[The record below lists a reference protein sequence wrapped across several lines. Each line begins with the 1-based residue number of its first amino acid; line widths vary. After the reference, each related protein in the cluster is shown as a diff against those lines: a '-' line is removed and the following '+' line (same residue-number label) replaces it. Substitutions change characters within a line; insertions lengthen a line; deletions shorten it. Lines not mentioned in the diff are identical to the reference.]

1 MQGAGKWVVGGLVA
15 LLGVVALFMASN
27 AHDGGMYLFGLIFFA
42 AAVIFV
48 FVLIGSHAGRRSDAH
63 R

>member
-15 LLGVVALFMASN
+15 LLGLVALFAASH
-27 AHDGGMYLFGLIFFA
+27 AHDSAMYLFGLIFFV

-48 FVLIGSHAGRRSDAH
+48 FGLIGLSTGRQEHS
-63 R
+63 